1 MTFIPARVLTAYSS
15 RCLGLLIIAASVAAG
30 CSNAVETPIT
40 PDCLQGTH
48 PDGGVCVPNPPST
61 LSQSQIDGD
70 TGWALLSGVV
80 DVYNQNVAG
89 RNSGAQDVT
98 ASCPVGGTVR
108 ITGTVALD
116 SASSVTT
123 VNLSYAMTNCKMSSA
138 SSTASVRVAL
148 TLSGTLVET
157 GSWHLPMYKSANYQS
172 AGLVLS
178 GTDDWTGY
186 VEGKMSE
193 TCDIALSHDIS
204 GSGNALGGTI
214 CGRNI
219 LDATGS
225 GEDGGAIGSET
236 GGVSGCQSGSYC
248 YQWSCNGDSGC
259 LTTNP
264 TGMPSGALDEGNDP
278 SCNALLTFGQKF
290 WSVPPATQSC
300 SLTP

>member
-1 MTFIPARVLTAYSS
+1 MTFIHARVLTGFSS
-15 RCLGLLIIAASVAAG
+15 RCLGLLIISASVAAG
-30 CSNAVETPIT
+30 CSNGAETPIT
-40 PDCLQGTH
+40 PDCLHGMYL
-48 PDGGVCVPNPPST
+48 DGGVCAPNPPT
-61 LSQSQIDGD
+61 GLSQSQIDGD

-138 SSTASVRVAL
+138 SSTVSVRVAL
-148 TLSGTLVET
+148 SLNGTIVET
-157 GSWHLPMYKSANYQS
+157 GSWHLPAYKSVNYQS
-172 AGLVLS
+172 TGLVLS
-178 GTDDWTGY
+178 GTDDRTGY
-186 VEGKMSE
+186 VEGTMSE
-193 TCDIALSHDIS
+193 TCDIAFSHDIS
-204 GSGNALGGTI
+204 GSGNTLDGTI

-225 GEDGGAIGSET
+225 GNDGGTIGGET
-236 GGVSGCQSGSYC
+236 GSGSGCQSGSYC

-259 LTTNP
+259 LSTNP
-264 TGMPSGALDEGNDP
+264 TGMPSGAQDEGNDP
-278 SCNALLTFGQKF
+278 SCIGLLTFGQKF

-300 SLTP
+300 TLTP